1 MKPADVGIAVLGA
14 VITVVGGAA
23 VTLLSR
29 CSQVSEKQVLPKIA

>member
-1 MKPADVGIAVLGA
+1 VKPADVCIAVLVA

-29 CSQVSEKQVLPKIA
+29 RSQVSEKQVLPKIA

>member
-1 MKPADVGIAVLGA
+1 MKPADVSIAVPVA

-29 CSQVSEKQVLPKIA
+29 RSQVSEEQVLPEIA